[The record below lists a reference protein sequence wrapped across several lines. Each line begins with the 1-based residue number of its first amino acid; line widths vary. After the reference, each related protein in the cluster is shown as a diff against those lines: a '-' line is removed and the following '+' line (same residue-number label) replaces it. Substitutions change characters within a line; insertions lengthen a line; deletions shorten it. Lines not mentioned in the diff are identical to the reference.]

1 MAAGIEVW
9 FYTLRKN
16 SAKWEKVRVNSAEPG
31 LAVDSGSQ
39 RIPPPAENLIEEGL
53 GARLTTEENLW
64 THVCHNI

>member
-16 SAKWEKVRVNSAEPG
+16 SAKWEKVRVNGAEPG

-39 RIPPPAENLIEEGL
+39 RIPLPTEILIEGGL
-53 GARLTTEENLW
+53 GARLTTEESL
-64 THVCHNI
+64 